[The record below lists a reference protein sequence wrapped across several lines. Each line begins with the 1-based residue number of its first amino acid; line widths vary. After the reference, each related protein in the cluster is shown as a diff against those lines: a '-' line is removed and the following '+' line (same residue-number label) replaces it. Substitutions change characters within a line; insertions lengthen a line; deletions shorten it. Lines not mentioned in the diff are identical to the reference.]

1 MEGEDAGCRT
11 GEGGGM
17 GEVRE
22 RERGRCTS
30 VSYKSQ
36 EGSNSAACVA

>member
-22 RERGRCTS
+22 GERKMHFCQLQEPGRF
-30 VSYKSQ
+30 
-36 EGSNSAACVA
+36 